1 LLAVKIYN
9 ILIKSNK
16 QEKTNMKLIFLGPPG
31 AGKGTL
37 ATRAT
42 ELLKILQISTGSIF
56 RAAVAAQSPLGLKV
70 KAIMDA
76 GKLVD
81 DETTI
86 ALVKERLAQDD
97 VKNGYILD
105 GFPRTIPQAEAL
117 ATFSKVDKVVNFD
130 IPDANVIE
138 RLSGRR
144 VCRGCGYNFHIT
156 FNKSSKG
163 DICDKCGAEI
173 YIRDDDKPEAIQKR
187 LQVYRDQTQPLIDYY
202 RQKGLL
208 LDIDA
213 RPLIDEMEVNFKK
226 AMGL

>member
-1 LLAVKIYN
+1 
-9 ILIKSNK
+9 
-16 QEKTNMKLIFLGPPG
+16 MKLIFLGPPG

-37 ATRAT
+37 AVRAA
-42 ELLKILQISTGSIF
+42 EILKVQQISTGSIF
-56 RAAVAAQSPLGLKV
+56 RAAVASESPLGLKV

-81 DETTI
+81 DGTTI
-86 ALVKERLAQDD
+86 ELVKERLAKED
-97 VKNGYILD
+97 VQKGYILD

-117 ATFSKVDKVVNFD
+117 AGFSSVEKVVNFD

-144 VCRGCGYNFHIT
+144 VCRKCGYNFHVI
-156 FNKSSKG
+156 FNKSSKEG
-163 DICDKCGAEI
+163 ICDHCGGEI

-187 LQVYRDQTQPLIDYY
+187 LEVYREQTAPLIDYY
-202 RQKGLL
+202 RKKNLL

-213 RPLIDEMEVNFKK
+213 RPMIDEMTEIFKK
-226 AMGL
+226 ALGI

>member
-1 LLAVKIYN
+1 
-9 ILIKSNK
+9 
-16 QEKTNMKLIFLGPPG
+16 MKLIFLGPPG

-37 ATRAT
+37 AERSVG
-42 ELLKILQISTGSIF
+42 LLKVQQISTGSIF
-56 RAAVAAQSPLGLKV
+56 RAAIAAQSQLGLKV
-70 KAIMDA
+70 KAIIDA

-86 ALVKERLAQDD
+86 ALVKDRLAMDD
-97 VKNGYILD
+97 VQNGYILD

-117 ATFSKVDKVVNFD
+117 ATFSTVDKVVNFD
-130 IPDANVIE
+130 IPDENVIE

-144 VCRGCGYNFHIT
+144 VCRKCGFNFHVV

-163 DICDKCGAEI
+163 DICDRCGGEI
-173 YIRDDDKPEAIQKR
+173 YIREDDKPEAIQKR

-202 RQKGLL
+202 RRKGLL

-213 RPLIDEMEVNFKK
+213 KPLIDEMETNFRK
-226 AMGL
+226 ALGI